1 MLVSR
6 VDKSGLKT
14 IWEVGD
20 RVGVTGCDGS
30 FTHGVTYFGVPS
42 LLVPGA
48 EKSRLKR
55 GLFQ

>member
-6 VDKSGLKT
+6 VDKSVLKT

-48 EKSRLKR
+48 EKRIKMR
-55 GLFQ
+55 